1 MMKRIICLLLVLA
14 CSFALFACG
23 DEELTGA
30 QKTALY
36 YKNSLPTKVATTS
49 TQTLVD
55 KAGTTVATLYGTYE
69 LKTGAVAGKMAT
81 VQKYEQDYMRT
92 VAEGANAA
100 IVGPIATDSGS
111 LEYLEGYGR
120 RINGGF
126 WDANGLNFGPT
137 AGSIAINLEDSL
149 LKDVKYTEGDNGTNT
164 LTFTVPNANI
174 ASVFGA
180 KEDDDT
186 QSILT
191 ASSDV
196 EVTITND
203 GALINSITISY
214 SIEAT
219 RYYPERRVVMTTE
232 YEYGVQRIDLT
243 Y

>member
-1 MMKRIICLLLVLA
+1 MKKIICLLLVLA

-36 YKNSLPTKVATTS
+36 YENSIPTKIASAS
-49 TQTLVD
+49 TQSIVD
-55 KAGTTVATLYGTYE
+55 QAGVTIATLNGTYE
-69 LKTGAVAGKMAT
+69 LVTGTVAGKMAT

-100 IVGPIATDSGS
+100 IVGPIDTEVGS

-120 RINGGF
+120 RTNGGF
-126 WDANGLNFGPT
+126 WDAGGLNFGPT
-137 AGSIAINLEDSL
+137 AGSIAINLEESL
-149 LKDVKYTEGDNGTNT
+149 LANVKYTEGANGTNT

-174 ASVFGA
+174 AAVFGE
-180 KEDDDT
+180 KEDNVA
-186 QSILT
+186 LLA

-214 SIEAT
+214 SIEKT

-232 YEYGVQRIDLT
+232 YEYGAQRIELA

>member
-1 MMKRIICLLLVLA
+1 MKKIICLFLVLA

-36 YKNSLPTKVATTS
+36 YKNSLPTRVVSTS
-49 TQTLVD
+49 TQSLVD
-55 KAGTTVATLYGTYE
+55 EDGVTIATLNGKYDF
-69 LKTGAVAGKMAT
+69 KTGTIAGKMAT
-81 VQKYEQDYMRT
+81 VQEYEQDYMRT
-92 VAEGANAA
+92 VAEGANSA
-100 IVGPIATDSGS
+100 IVGPISTETGS

-120 RINGGF
+120 RVNGGF

-137 AGSIAINLEDSL
+137 AGSIAINLEDNL
-149 LKDVKYTEGDNGTNT
+149 LADVKYTEGENGKNT

-174 ASVFGA
+174 AAVFGTKA
-180 KEDDDT
+180 DNAD
-186 QSILT
+186 QALLT
-191 ASSDV
+191 ASSDI
-196 EVTITND
+196 EVSITND

-214 SIEAT
+214 SIDST

-232 YEYGVQRIDLT
+232 YEYGVQNIELA